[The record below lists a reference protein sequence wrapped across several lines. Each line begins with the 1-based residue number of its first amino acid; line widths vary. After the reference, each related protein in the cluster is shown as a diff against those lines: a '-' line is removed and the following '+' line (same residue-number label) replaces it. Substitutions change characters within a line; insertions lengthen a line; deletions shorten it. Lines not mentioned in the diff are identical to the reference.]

1 MRKIFILT
9 VFALVATVLQ
19 AAETPY
25 METRA
30 TLEKWV
36 ESRQLISKTETAWHS
51 DKETLQ
57 QTIQLFEREIG
68 SVEEQISKFS
78 TNNTQIAKERS
89 EAEGLKSSSETAL
102 TTARQFATE
111 LEGQIKALVPRLPVP
126 LQEILKPL
134 LNRLPTDPD
143 TRMTAAERLQVC
155 VGVLSELDKFNNAV
169 SLFSEKR
176 KNGKGEEVA
185 VETVYVGLGAA
196 YFTND
201 AGDFAGMG
209 APGAAAWDWQTKP
222 ELAPT
227 VREIIQ
233 IYRNERPA
241 RFVSL
246 PAEIR

>member
-1 MRKIFILT
+1 MRKLLIVIVSGL
-9 VFALVATVLQ
+9 LVSR
-19 AAETPY
+19 AAESPY
-25 METRA
+25 KESRS

-36 ESRQLISKTETAWHS
+36 ETRQLISRTEASWNS

-57 QTIQLFEREIG
+57 QTIQLFERELNSI
-68 SVEEQISKFS
+68 EEQISKFS
-78 TNNTQIAKERS
+78 TNNTQIARERS
-89 EAEGLKSSSETAL
+89 EAEALKNSSESAL
-102 TTARQFATE
+102 KIGRQFAGE
-111 LEGQIKALVPRLPVP
+111 LEAQIKALTPRLPVP
-126 LQEILKPL
+126 LQEIIKPL
-134 LNRLPTDPD
+134 LNRIPTDPN

-155 VGVLSELDKFNNAV
+155 VGILSELDKFNNAV

-176 KNGKGEEVA
+176 KNEKGEEVA

-201 AGDFAGMG
+201 AGDFAGRG
-209 APGAAAWDWQTKP
+209 VPGATAWEWQTNSQ
-222 ELAPT
+222 LAPT